1 MNAMTRLPAAIL
13 LLASSVAA
21 AQADIAPTDPVLD
34 AYLAEAL
41 NTNPALQARDAASD
55 ASAAAADA
63 ARAQRLPSMELRA
76 RYTRAEGGRTIDFP
90 AGDLLNGVY
99 STLNSFL
106 QERGEAP
113 MFPQIENQSIALLRE
128 REQDTR
134 LALTAP
140 LYAPAL
146 WAQAD
151 ALSAQHGAVSAAREA
166 FARALVREVKRAYY
180 GAVQADASERILASA
195 VGLLEEDVRVSQ
207 SLVDAGKATRDRVL
221 RAQAERLAIVQRQDQ
236 AALAAAQARRQL
248 NALRDVPADTPVALA
263 DPKALA
269 LPQSGAFAAPR
280 PELRQLDQAIAAADA
295 ARRAAAAGQQP
306 TIALAAD
313 YGVQGVDYNVGRED
327 DFSSVSL
334 VLNWTLWDFG
344 ARAGK
349 RRQAEAETDRLRAER
364 RDLEHKLAIAQW
376 SATESLQL
384 ALRSIDAASA
394 RVAAAEEVFRIAERK
409 RAAASLSQVEFIDA
423 QRSQTEARLNLA
435 IARCE
440 ALDRAA
446 ELELANASFPLNA
459 AQRSAP
465 PATANTI
472 AARSTPRLASK
483 LTSSLSNSPAT
494 RPE

>member
-1 MNAMTRLPAAIL
+1 MSVLNHLAAAL
-13 LLASSVAA
+13 LLAVSGIAC
-21 AQADIAPTDPVLD
+21 ADPLADPVLD
-34 AYLAEAL
+34 GYLAEAL
-41 NTNPALQARDAASD
+41 SANPALQARDAATA

-99 STLNSFL
+99 STLNQFL

-113 MFPQIENQSIALLRE
+113 IFPQIDNQSIALLRE

-180 GAVQADASERILASA
+180 GAVQADASERILAA
-195 VGLLEEDVRVSQ
+195 AAGLLDEDVRVSQ
-207 SLVDAGKATRDRVL
+207 SLVDSGKATRDRVL
-221 RAQAERLAIVQRQDQ
+221 RAQAERLAIIQRQDE
-236 AALAAAQARRQL
+236 AALAAAQARRLL
-248 NALRDVPADTPVALA
+248 NALRDVPADTAVTLA
-263 DPKALA
+263 DPRTLQ
-269 LPQSGAFAAPR
+269 LPQGRTASSPR
-280 PELRQLDQAIAAADA
+280 PELRQLDLAISAADA
-295 ARRAAAAGQQP
+295 ARRAASAGQQP

-313 YGVQGVDYNVGRED
+313 YGVQGVDYNIGRED

-334 VLNWTLWDFG
+334 VMNWTLWDFG
-344 ARAGK
+344 ARASK
-349 RRQAEAETDRLRAER
+349 RRQAEAETEQLRAER
-364 RDLEHKLAIAQW
+364 RDLEHKLALAQW

-384 ALRSIDAASA
+384 ALRSISVAEA

-435 IARCE
+435 IALCE

-446 ELELANASFPLNA
+446 ELELTNASYPLGDTPQEPRA
-459 AQRSAP
+459 ASAEDHTGL
-465 PATANTI
+465 AGKLTHTL
-472 AARSTPRLASK
+472 AAR
-483 LTSSLSNSPAT
+483 
-494 RPE
+494 PE